1 MAEAHHRRPRVFAKP
16 HQKSRLA
23 RLLKL
28 YPLARLA
35 LLHGVSM
42 AHAGGFEEHLADML
56 LSAGLSHRTIDEPNR
71 AAKFVIGSAEDKFR
85 DRIREL
91 AAPIYAPHDRQ
102 ETQTTYA
109 IVAAAHRVRG
119 GCLAETGAF
128 LSDGI
133 PTKDARQAHITRCN
147 VHYARKASDKALGR
161 HIAKTGGGKEKA
173 AVFREIEDFLVRAVI
188 DLDDEMRRR
197 NAPEIPSKEEL
208 AEWLASRKGFARV
221 LGRFADVLRQA
232 RDETAGP
239 FEESPVALNA

>member
-1 MAEAHHRRPRVFAKP
+1 MAEAHHRRPSVFAKP
-16 HQKSRLA
+16 HPKSRLA

-28 YPLARLA
+28 YPLVRLA

-71 AAKFVIGSAEDKFR
+71 AAEFIIRSAEDKFR
-85 DRIREL
+85 NRIREL
-91 AAPIYAPHDRQ
+91 AAPICPPHDRP
-102 ETQTTYA
+102 ETQTAHA
-109 IVAAAHRVRG
+109 IVAAVHRVRG
-119 GCLAETGAF
+119 GGLTETGEF
-128 LSDGI
+128 LSEGI
-133 PTKDARQAHITRCN
+133 PTKDARQSRITRCN
-147 VHYARKASDKALGR
+147 VHYALAASDKALGR
-161 HIAKTGGGKEKA
+161 HIAKTGGGKENA
-173 AVFREIEDFLVRAVI
+173 AAFKGIEEFLIRAVI

-221 LGRFADVLRQA
+221 LGHFADVLRQA

-239 FEESPVALNA
+239 FEESALSLNA